1 MDVYIEVS
9 KCKKSSCQPAFV
21 LVAPQKGFVFYV
33 SGRPATRLFEAR
45 NRIVIEISWFVFITG
60 FISRKKSLTICH
72 ASQSAKAFIVIYP

>member
-33 SGRPATRLFEAR
+33 SGRPATRLVEAR
-45 NRIVIEISWFVFITG
+45 NRIVIELSWFFTA
-60 FISRKKSLTICH
+60 TIVIC
-72 ASQSAKAFIVIYP
+72 IVIYLYG